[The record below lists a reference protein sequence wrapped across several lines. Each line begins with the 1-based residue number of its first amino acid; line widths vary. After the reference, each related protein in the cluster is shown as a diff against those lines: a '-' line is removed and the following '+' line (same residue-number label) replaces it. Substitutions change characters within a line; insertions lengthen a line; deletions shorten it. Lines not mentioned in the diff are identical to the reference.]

1 MMRENS
7 RTRQSGNPAHTKTTE
22 VATFVMRLVFF
33 VVTIVPLGAFLMPW
47 VTLDG
52 TGETHTGISTVA
64 LLASPVNT
72 YLYEVAPLQAATLI
86 IGSALIALLA
96 MLISYR
102 YHQRKSIY
110 WAPPAMLAITI
121 AVVYGT
127 TELVNATH
135 GGLVTIMVVAVLL
148 ILHQTTIRVQVAMR
162 RKQKLP
168 AVYRNLAIATGIGH
182 YRWTET

>member
-1 MMRENS
+1 MRENT
-7 RTRQSGNPAHTKTTE
+7 RTRQPGNSANNKGRE
-22 VATFVMRLVFF
+22 VATFVMRLAFF
-33 VVTIVPLGAFLMPW
+33 VLSIVPLAAFLMPW

-52 TGETHTGISTVA
+52 TGETHTGISTIA

-86 IGSALIALLA
+86 IGTALIGLLA
-96 MLISYR
+96 MLTSYR
-102 YHQRKSIY
+102 YHKRRSIY
-110 WAPPAMLAITI
+110 WAPMALLAITI

-135 GGLVTIMVVAVLL
+135 GGPTTIMVVAVLL
-148 ILHQTTIRVQVAMR
+148 ILHQTSIRVQVAMR

-168 AVYRNLAIATGIGH
+168 AVYRILAIATGIGH
-182 YRWTET
+182 YRWSET